1 MRSFSH
7 MGNLYKNDARSHRSR
22 RRSGAPSAPL
32 SVPKPS
38 NPRTPVSAVSLKST
52 PPLSNSQT
60 APAPFQLSSVF
71 SCVAEDGGLFSC
83 AGGQQKDLKSEGT
96 GDINILDLIST
107 PTKD

>member
-7 MGNLYKNDARSHRSR
+7 MGNLYKNDARSR
-22 RRSGAPSAPL
+22 RTRRNS
-32 SVPKPS
+32 
-38 NPRTPVSAVSLKST
+38 SAVS
-52 PPLSNSQT
+52 
-60 APAPFQLSSVF
+60 APSSLSSVF

-83 AGGQQKDLKSEGT
+83 AGGQQKDQDLEKD

>member
-7 MGNLYKNDARSHRSR
+7 MGNLYKNDARSR
-22 RRSGAPSAPL
+22 RTRRNSSAVSAPS

-38 NPRTPVSAVSLKST
+38 NPRTPVSAHLPQNAPSQPVSRST
-52 PPLSNSQT
+52 
-60 APAPFQLSSVF
+60 PAPFQLSSVF

-83 AGGQQKDLKSEGT
+83 AGGQQKDQDLEKD